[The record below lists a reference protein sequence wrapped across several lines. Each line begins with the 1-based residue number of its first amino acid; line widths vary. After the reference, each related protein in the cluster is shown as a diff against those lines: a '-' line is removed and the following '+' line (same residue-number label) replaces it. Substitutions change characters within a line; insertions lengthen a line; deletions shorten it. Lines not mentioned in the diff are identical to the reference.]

1 MDETFL
7 VSYART
13 AFGKF
18 GGALRDVPGVE
29 LAATAIGGALLRARL
44 DPAEVDEVF
53 GGCCAQAL
61 SLIHI

>member
-1 MDETFL
+1 MGETFL

-29 LAATAIGGALLRARL
+29 LAATAIAGALLRARL

-53 GGCCAQAL
+53 GGC
-61 SLIHI
+61 

>member
-1 MDETFL
+1 MESTVL

-29 LAATAIGGALLRARL
+29 LAATAVGEPSAARASTRRR
-44 DPAEVDEVF
+44 
-53 GGCCAQAL
+53 
-61 SLIHI
+61 